1 MKSKRS
7 RFEIKIKTEVD
18 YEYQE
23 ICTLE
28 LV

>member
-7 RFEIKIKTEVD
+7 KFEIKIKMEVD